1 MRWISTMLTK
11 IDRSWPYKVPR
22 LVFEFFGGPSDFKVK
37 QNIFFPVN
45 ANITPTAAVVQLI
58 L

>member
-1 MRWISTMLTK
+1 MDFHN
-11 IDRSWPYKVPR
+11 IDENWQILALLSAA

-45 ANITPTAAVVQLI
+45 ANITL
-58 L
+58 LLSD